1 MQFRSRSARKAPKT
15 PRKPRLRPVRLPP
28 LRKLI
33 VPLLLGAGIVA
44 TLGREIVFALGL
56 GSGES
61 LEVFRL
67 AFGAP
72 NMMAQSLAPAFVG
85 VMLPLLAHAAEKG
98 DDAERWM
105 RQRILRF
112 NFLGVLLL
120 CALGLLTA
128 TPLAAVLAPGY
139 EADALQ
145 QVATQLRILWLF
157 FGVTG
162 MSFAARVFL
171 NHRDVFWP
179 GASTSLAVS
188 TAFVIAGLGVA
199 SGRFPATASTLSWA
213 AVAGG
218 SLILLFQLQARPYRR
233 DDFRMP
239 RRSLEVTAP
248 AISDAARAAATAPIL
263 LPLLGALLSTISAS
277 APRFLDRGYAS
288 AMPQGSVAALEYSY
302 NVLAAPGILLGTSF
316 VMLAFPAFARGVAAG
331 KARGAAHALLRP
343 LALTAGAAFLV
354 SVMVFFFAEPLVHLF
369 YQRGAFASSDAEATA
384 QVLRWQCLG
393 MMPMVVGMV
402 LAQGFLGL
410 RLVRFVLLLSVV
422 RIGVRWLALEL
433 LVPHMQLSGLGL
445 AYTVTESFAL
455 LVALLLFLRRLPK

>member
-1 MQFRSRSARKAPKT
+1 M
-15 PRKPRLRPVRLPP
+15 RLPP
-28 LRKLI
+28 LRKLM

-56 GSGES
+56 GSGED

-98 DDAERWM
+98 EAAEQWM

-112 NFLGVLLL
+112 NFFGVLLL
-120 CALGLLTA
+120 CVVGLLSA
-128 TPLAAVLAPGY
+128 APLATLLAPGY
-139 EADALQ
+139 EADALRE
-145 QVATQLRILWLF
+145 VTTQLRILWLF

-188 TAFVIAGLGVA
+188 AAFVLAGLGIHRGTFDA
-199 SGRFPATASTLSWA
+199 SATTLSWA
-213 AVAGG
+213 AIFGG
-218 SLILLFQLQARPYRR
+218 SLVLVFQFLARPYRSSDFRLSGRLR
-233 DDFRMP
+233 DDS
-239 RRSLEVTAP
+239 SLAP
-248 AISDAARAAATAPIL
+248 AARSAAAAPIL

-277 APRFLDRGYAS
+277 APRFLDRAYAS

-331 KARGAAHALLRP
+331 KAREAARTMLRP
-343 LALTAGAAFLV
+343 LGLTAGAALV
-354 SVMVFFFAEPLVHLF
+354 ISILVFFFAEPLVTLF
-369 YQRGAFASSDAEATA
+369 YRRGAFASSDADATA
-384 QVLRWQCLG
+384 AVLRWQCLG
-393 MMPMVVGMV
+393 MMPLVVGMIV
-402 LAQGFLGL
+402 AQGFLGL
-410 RLVRFVLLLSVV
+410 RLVRFVLLLSAV
-422 RIGVRWLALEL
+422 RIVVRWLALEL
-433 LVPHMQLSGLGL
+433 LVPHMQLGGLGL
-445 AYTVTESFAL
+445 AYTVTETIAL
-455 LVALLLFLRRLPK
+455 LVAFTLFLRRLPK

>member
-1 MQFRSRSARKAPKT
+1 M
-15 PRKPRLRPVRLPP
+15 RLPP
-28 LRKLI
+28 LRKLV

-56 GSGES
+56 GSGED

-98 DDAERWM
+98 ESAEQWM

-112 NFLGVLLL
+112 NFFGVVLLCL
-120 CALGLLTA
+120 AGLLTA
-128 TPLAAVLAPGY
+128 SPLAAILAPGY
-139 EADALQ
+139 GADALRE
-145 QVATQLRILWLF
+145 VTSQLRILWLF

-188 TAFVIAGLGVA
+188 TAFVLAGLGVA
-199 SGRFPATASTLSWA
+199 TGRLPATASTLSWA

-218 SLILLFQLQARPYRR
+218 SLVLLLQLQARPYCR
-233 DDFRMP
+233 DDFRTP
-239 RRSLEVTAP
+239 RSEAC
-248 AISDAARAAATAPIL
+248 AAASAPIL

-288 AMPQGSVAALEYSY
+288 SMPQGSVAALEYSY
-302 NVLAAPGILLGTSF
+302 NVLAAPGIMLGTSF

-331 KARGAAHALLRP
+331 KARDAARSLLRP
-343 LALTAGAAFLV
+343 LSLTAGAALAV
-354 SVMVFFFAEPLVHLF
+354 SVLVFFFAEPLVTLF
-369 YQRGAFASSDAEATA
+369 YRRGAFASSDADATA

-402 LAQGFLGL
+402 VAQGFLGL
-410 RLVRFVLLLSVV
+410 RLVRFVLLLSAV
-422 RIGVRWLALEL
+422 RILVRWLALEL
-433 LVPHMQLSGLGL
+433 LVPYMQLGGLGL
-445 AYTVTESFAL
+445 AYTVTESLAL
-455 LVALLLFLRRLPK
+455 LVALALFLRCLPK